1 MHNHPVGKPKI
12 PSPKNRLKVNPTSK
26 LQIQSDEITIDFL
39 IMYVLKLRTTD
50 ERLLG
55 AVKSK
60 EEYYMCDESLGEFIS
75 YLRFIGYN
83 EGSINRI
90 VSKASN
96 KIKLG
101 VEAYAKTCR
110 LKH

>member
-1 MHNHPVGKPKI
+1 MHNHPEGKPKI
-12 PSPKNRLKVNPTSK
+12 PSPKNRLKITPTSK

-39 IMYVLKLRTTD
+39 LLYVLKLRTTD
-50 ERLLG
+50 VRLYG
-55 AVKSK
+55 TVKAK
-60 EEYYMCDESLGEFIS
+60 EEYYMCDERLKEFIT
-75 YLRFIGYN
+75 YLRYIGYT

-96 KIKLG
+96 KISLG
-101 VEAYAKTCR
+101 VEAYSKTCR